1 MKKVIL
7 KPIALILSLVLCAT
21 SSGCFGLSDGG
32 NSSSNSTGISKSILS
47 KDETYNKIDN
57 IDVSTPYSPVT
68 LDYGYYALETEA
80 QKQMYKEFERV
91 VGSVSNEADDD
102 GLYPMEIIELKDI
115 NLSEGNIRIVIEA
128 FNCDH
133 PEIFWVSNVFGYY
146 SDDSVTVVHLYSEF
160 SSDEINSMQKE
171 LDTAV
176 NIFLSEV
183 PKDLSEYRRERFI
196 HDKML
201 ENCSYADNVKSSKDN
216 PNAFTMYGVLIENS
230 AVCEGYTRAMQ
241 YLLKMVGIKT
251 ITVNGYSKNELHQWC
266 LVNIDDNWY
275 HLDATWNDKDSE
287 DGEEDNI
294 LYTYFN
300 TTDSFIVADH
310 TIAKKYTILTEEELC
325 GMDDESLEIF
335 NLPLPQ
341 CISEEACI
349 YSVDGAVLTAI
360 DNYDCYNNIV
370 TKLYE
375 AVLLKEDYFYLKV
388 SDDLNYDDMVDQLFY
403 KEPYQFFE
411 YTNDVNKMLDTDYKI
426 SDSLSVLT
434 LDEQKIIEVQLAYE

>member
-7 KPIALILSLVLCAT
+7 KPIALILSLVLCTT
-21 SSGCFGLSDGG
+21 SSGCFGVTDDG
-32 NSSSNSTGISKSILS
+32 SSSSDSSGTTKNILS
-47 KDETYNKIDN
+47 KNETYNDIND

-68 LDYGYYALETEA
+68 LDYGYYALETTA

-91 VGSVSNEADDD
+91 VGSVANEKDDD
-102 GLYPMEIIELKDI
+102 GLYPMEIIEMKDVS
-115 NLSEGNIRIVIEA
+115 LSEGNIRVVIEA

-146 SDDSVTVVHLYSEF
+146 SDKSVTMVHLYSEF
-160 SSDEINSMQKE
+160 SSDDINSMQKK
-171 LDTAV
+171 LDTTV
-176 NIFLSEV
+176 NQFLSEV

-201 ENCSYADNVKSSKDN
+201 ENCTYADNVKTSEDN

-241 YLLKMVGIKT
+241 YLLKMVGIKS

-266 LVNIDDNWY
+266 LVNIDDKWY
-275 HLDATWNDKDSE
+275 HLDATWNDKDGE

-300 TTDSFIVADH
+300 TTDSYIVADH

-325 GMDDESLEIF
+325 GMDDDSSEIF

-341 CISEEACI
+341 CTSEDACI
-349 YSVDGAVLTAI
+349 YSVDGAELTNI
-360 DNYDCYNNIV
+360 SDYDCYNNIV

-375 AVLLKEDYFYLKV
+375 SALLKEDYFYLKV
-388 SDDLNYDDMVDQLFY
+388 SDDLNYDDMVNQLFY
-403 KEPYQFFE
+403 EEPYQFFE
-411 YTNDVNKMLDTDYKI
+411 YTADVNNMLDTDYRI

-434 LDEQKIIEVQLAYE
+434 LNEQKMIEIQLAYE